1 MVEFGVTTVVV
12 IAFPLGVR
20 PLLISL
26 AVSFLHN
33 NGFRFDLP
41 ITHGVPYLSR
51 KEEEEV
57 RTNMRTTDA
66 TNAALPNMAPK
77 DEDIPLLAHI
87 REVVTKWQSNPKDE
101 QDDYLNIP
109 HEAND
114 PAIPETLNRYQIRLT
129 HQTVRNEFPG
139 LKTQGMGHFV
149 QITNPT
155 SAQLES
161 QQSILERQ
169 REREISSAIGFR
181 WLVEVLMGGNISN
194 IPEEYFAPAGDVGE
208 KAAQASA
215 AKKERLPQLQ
225 EKLRARRRILVGHNC
240 FTDLVNLYK
249 CFIGDLPEKLED
261 FQDSVHALFPAIIDT
276 KHIASFG
283 GKAYGDT
290 SLGNVHSN
298 IDVEEYPKIEVPSA
312 FERYDQVESYH
323 EAGYDSFQTAKIL
336 IKLSAALERQDKLK
350 GEQTTSVIEGRR
362 FGMEEDY
369 VTAPESQSDG
379 GPPLPTITQTITK
392 ALSSPVTAMKNLL
405 LNESSSPA
413 EPKSAGMWSI
423 EAVAGSPVSNSGSP
437 PARSS
442 SVVAAKETK
451 LETGSSAAAEV
462 KKLKSKFGSVN
473 AFNVLNGEKADSDD
487 DVTPD
492 LIEWSDE
499 EEKKKEKREKKRLEK
514 LAWED
519 RIEKMVEKGELMPR
533 WDGAK
538 GFWRFFGNKLQA
550 NGTVENVCHL
560 A

>member
-1 MVEFGVTTVVV
+1 MVV
-12 IAFPLGVR
+12 IALLLESR

-57 RTNMRTTDA
+57 RTNMRTMDA
-66 TNAALPNMAPK
+66 VNAALPNMSPK
-77 DEDIPLLAHI
+77 EEDIPLLTHI
-87 REVVTKWQSNPKDE
+87 REAVTKWQSSPKDQ

-114 PAIPETLNRYQIRLT
+114 PAIPESLNRYQIRLT
-129 HQTVRNEFPG
+129 HQTVRNEFRG

-169 REREISSAIGFR
+169 HEREIFSAIGFR
-181 WLVEVLMGGNISN
+181 WLVEVLTRGDISN
-194 IPEEYFAPAGDVGE
+194 IPDEYFAPAGDVEG

-215 AKKERLPQLQ
+215 AKKERLPKLQ
-225 EKLRARRRILVGHNC
+225 EKLRARRKILVGHNC

-249 CFIGDLPEKLED
+249 CFIGDLPERLED
-261 FQDSVHALFPAIIDT
+261 FQDSVHALFPAIVDT
-276 KHIASFG
+276 KHMASYG
-283 GKAYGDT
+283 SKAYGDT
-290 SLGNVHSN
+290 SLGSVHAS
-298 IDVEEYPKIEVPSA
+298 IDAEEYPKIELPSA
-312 FERYDQVESYH
+312 FGRYDQVESYH

-336 IKLSAALERQDKLK
+336 IKLSSAMDRHDKFK
-350 GEQTTSVIEGRR
+350 GDKTTSAVEGGG
-362 FGMEEDY
+362 FGVDEDY
-369 VTAPESQSDG
+369 VIAPETQSG
-379 GPPLPTITQTITK
+379 EGTPLPTIAETISK
-392 ALSSPVTAMKNLL
+392 GLASPVLAMKKFL
-405 LNESSSPA
+405 LNEILPSA
-413 EPKSAGMWSI
+413 EPKSAGMWSS
-423 EAVAGSPVSNSGSP
+423 EAVSGSTVSGSASS
-437 PARSS
+437 PA
-442 SVVAAKETK
+442 AAVKENDLQK
-451 LETGSSAAAEV
+451 GSSAATEAR
-462 KKLKSKFGSVN
+462 KLKSKFGSVG
-473 AFNVLNGEKADSDD
+473 AFDVLNGEKADSDGD
-487 DVTPD
+487 TAPD

-499 EEKKKEKREKKRLEK
+499 EERKERKEKKRLEK
-514 LAWED
+514 LAEEED
-519 RIEKMVEKGELMPR
+519 RIEKMLERGELMPR

-560 A
+560 R